1 MESDRSARD
10 GIKAYFDSQSNGD
23 PALHL
28 EKAATE
34 NVGGMVYDIW
44 DISTATA
51 RWWVVTNPTNLYTQ
65 EDFKSR
71 DVVLTFHIGLVTRLA
86 ARYRRPIN
94 DLPAMLLDEPWERWD
109 RAVNAMTS
117 AAYPEDFQGV
127 SLRLRECLVSLVQ
140 VLQDDS
146 LVPNG
151 SPVPKGAARDWLDHF
166 SAFMAPGRSASRLR
180 GYLRDLGV
188 RTWDLA
194 QNVTHSREAQHQDAE
209 IAVAAVSHLLSTYT
223 AAWMRWEREG
233 HRRCLECGSYAVAE
247 GSCDRCGAKEPY
259 PEAWSAIPLD
269 EDERAARLAE
279 PCTPSSDISTFMS
292 TGDL

>member
-127 SLRLRECLVSLVQ
+127 SLRLRECLVSLVE
-140 VLQDDS
+140 VLQE
-146 LVPNG
+146 L
-151 SPVPKGAARDWLDHF
+151 SPA
-166 SAFMAPGRSASRLR
+166 
-180 GYLRDLGV
+180 
-188 RTWDLA
+188 
-194 QNVTHSREAQHQDAE
+194 
-209 IAVAAVSHLLSTYT
+209 
-223 AAWMRWEREG
+223 
-233 HRRCLECGSYAVAE
+233 
-247 GSCDRCGAKEPY
+247 
-259 PEAWSAIPLD
+259 
-269 EDERAARLAE
+269 
-279 PCTPSSDISTFMS
+279 
-292 TGDL
+292 